1 LWALLAPVF
10 TEKST
15 NDWVAALENA
25 GVPAG
30 PIYMMDEVF
39 ADPQVMHSGI
49 AAAVHHP
56 ARGETKLVGQ
66 PVKLSRTPASIY
78 VSAPDA
84 GEHSDVILN
93 ELGLSADEIAD
104 LRARDV
110 I

>member
-1 LWALLAPVF
+1 V
-10 TEKST
+10 E
-15 NDWVAALENA
+15 ALESV

-39 ADPQVMHSGI
+39 ADPQVRHSGI
-49 AAAVHHP
+49 ATPIHHP
-56 ARGETKLVGQ
+56 ERGETKLVGQ

-84 GEHSDVILN
+84 GEHSGTILN
-93 ELGLSADEIAD
+93 DLGLSAGEIAD